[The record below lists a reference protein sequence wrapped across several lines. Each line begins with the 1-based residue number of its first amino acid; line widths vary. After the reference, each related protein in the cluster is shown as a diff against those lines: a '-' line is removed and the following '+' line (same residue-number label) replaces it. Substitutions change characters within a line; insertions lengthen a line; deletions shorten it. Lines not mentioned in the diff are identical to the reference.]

1 MSSNAPS
8 GAPAGQ
14 DGRVT
19 AQVVDAVPVLRR
31 VVPEVQRAPLTLG
44 TEQPGDGGEG
54 QWAFDPSS
62 LVPDNGVHVVH
73 PEAVKPGEMGRFL
86 RLSSQNHILA
96 EWGGI
101 TRDPGMDVTGRL
113 QAMIDHAIADRK
125 PLVLR
130 GTNPRDT
137 DRAYT
142 VSDSLRITASGFT
155 LLVDGGVARF
165 IGTAQHNG
173 SVIDLADGLTDVAIL
188 GDYWFDRSAG
198 VMSGLQMGDC
208 RRIRIGRLGS
218 NGGRGALLGSRG
230 GNYDVSVESL
240 EAWEMATNGSTLN
253 PEPGDELWRI
263 GYAFGHEGQEVLDSY
278 GIKDFQ
284 IGRMVGVDCGAT
296 CELSS
301 AQNIQIGQ
309 IWHRGFR
316 AGNPAAS
323 SPFLIKNEVGNT
335 PSFNIQL
342 GLLYAEEYDRW
353 GFNITNTSPVPAGTD
368 PNLFYVR
375 DVHIGSAI
383 LKSTVAGAGGVQL
396 TCPGDRPQTEGVV
409 IRSLRVDVPGRP
421 LYVARTG
428 VHVVQG
434 DLYTRDPATP
444 EAIYVDGGRL
454 SGELRVRSFSPV
466 ARIHNTTALAPEPLR
481 LVQRLAPVEE
491 RTDYRQGVTT
501 ENRPRGV
508 SFTGT
513 TVPARGTVFLD
524 FESVRDYVVQYP
536 STGSNVALVGN
547 GDEMV
552 FGIRARSSG
561 VGFDTRGF
569 RTRNVR
575 FTGLSG
581 GGEAY
586 LECTD
591 GRAVVMTGT
600 YGIRGGLRVRSGALA
615 SSLHGAANFG
625 GVGDYDLDVYV
636 EGSPRTGVVLSAVTG
651 GRIGVRGGRCGTRGV
666 LFTAATG
673 YDLSPLRI
681 EVDMA
686 DVGLDSP
693 NFLLEVAEAHGGIIP
708 AAGIVVRGAS
718 VTGADITG
726 ARTTNGL
733 RVTSASALA
742 QVLRYGS
749 LTVNVWRH
757 AGTLVSN
764 ESLIDGS
771 ANDPSAGTV
780 TYFVQGAQ

>member
-1 MSSNAPS
+1 MSSNNPPSTPS
-8 GAPAGQ
+8 GE

-19 AQVVDAVPVLRR
+19 TQVVDDVPVLRR

-44 TEQPGDGGEG
+44 TDHANDGGEG
-54 QWAFDPSS
+54 QWAFNPFSA
-62 LVPDNGVHVVH
+62 VPDNGIDVVH

-101 TRDPGMDVTGRL
+101 TRDPGVDVLDRM
-113 QAMIDHAIADRK
+113 QAMIDHASTDRK

-130 GTNPRDT
+130 GGNPRDAG
-137 DRAYT
+137 RAYT
-142 VSDSLRITASGFT
+142 VSNSLRITASGFT

-165 IGTAQHNG
+165 VGTAQNG
-173 SVIDLADGLTDVAIL
+173 SILDLADGLTDVALL
-188 GDYWFDRSAG
+188 GDYWFDRSPGA
-198 VMSGLQMGDC
+198 MSGMQMGDC
-208 RRIRIGRLGS
+208 RRVRIGRLGS

-230 GNYDVSVESL
+230 GNYDVQVESL
-240 EAWEMATNGSTLN
+240 EAWDMATNGSTLN

-263 GYAFGHEGQEVLDSY
+263 GYAFGHDGQEVMDSY
-278 GIKDFQ
+278 GIRDFQ
-284 IGRMVGVDCGAT
+284 IGRMVGVNCGAT

-316 AGNPAAS
+316 VGNPAAS

-342 GLLYAEEYDRW
+342 GLLYAEGYNRW

-368 PNLFYVR
+368 PSLFYVR
-375 DVHIGSAI
+375 DVHIESAI

-396 TCPGDRPQTEGVV
+396 TCPGDRPQTEGVS
-409 IRSLRVDVPGRP
+409 IRSLRVDVPGRSM
-421 LYVARTG
+421 YVARTS
-428 VHVVQG
+428 VHVGQG
-434 DLYTRDPATP
+434 DVYTRDPATP
-444 EAIYVDGGRL
+444 EAIFIDGGRL
-454 SGELRVRSFSPV
+454 SGELRVRSFSAV
-466 ARIHNTTALAPEPLR
+466 SRIHNTGALASEPLR
-481 LVQRLAPVEE
+481 LVQRLAPVQE

-508 SFTGT
+508 SFTGA
-513 TVPARGTVFLD
+513 TVPPRGILLLD
-524 FESVRDYVVQYP
+524 FESVRDFVVQYP

-561 VGFDTRGF
+561 VGFDTRGY

-575 FTGLSG
+575 FTGVS

-591 GRAVVMTGT
+591 GRAVVMNGT
-600 YGIRGGLRVRSGALA
+600 YGIRGSLRVRSGALA

-625 GVGDYDLDVYV
+625 SVGDYDLDVYV
-636 EGSPRTGVVLSAVTG
+636 EGSQRTGVVLSAVTG
-651 GRIGVRGGRCGTRGV
+651 GRLGVRGGRCGTRGV

-764 ESLIDGS
+764 EELIDGT

-780 TYFVQGAQ
+780 TYFVQGAP